1 MKLII
6 TIDLPDTS
14 VSLAPGIEDRV
25 TECVKKFSASARDG
39 FYVYSVR
46 LLRDELYSEYR
57 DRIHGRKP
65 DSGHAWVRWFERAN
79 TREDP

>member
-6 TIDLPDTS
+6 TIDLPDDS

-25 TECVKKFSASARDG
+25 AECVQKFSASARDG
-39 FYVYSVR
+39 FSVYSVR
-46 LLRDELYSEYR
+46 LLRDELYAEYR